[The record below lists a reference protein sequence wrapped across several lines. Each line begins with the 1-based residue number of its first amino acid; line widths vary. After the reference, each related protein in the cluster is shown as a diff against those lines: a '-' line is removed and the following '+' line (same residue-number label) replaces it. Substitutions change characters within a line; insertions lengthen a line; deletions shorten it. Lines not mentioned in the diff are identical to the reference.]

1 MMYKLMPAMA
11 IAIAL
16 TLTGPA
22 LAEPVTLTVTGH
34 GSASSAPDIGT
45 IRAGVETDEKTAAE
59 AVMASNA
66 LSRQIIATLKE
77 AGVAPRDIQT
87 GSLFVEPRYGDM
99 SGSLPRRAPA
109 IVSYRVVNEVSVT
122 IRALKDLGAILDRVV
137 QAGTNRI
144 NSVGFGLSDD
154 REVTDEARRNA
165 VADALRIADLY
176 AEAAGVKL
184 AGILSINEGGSFQ
197 PQQRGGVM
205 MRAEASSVP
214 VEAGESTVRASVT
227 IVWEIAP
234 NGG

>member
-122 IRALKDLGAILDRVV
+122 IRALKDLGEILDRVV
-137 QAGTNRI
+137 QAGANRI

-154 REVTDEARRNA
+154 RDVTDEARRNA
-165 VADALRIADLY
+165 VA
-176 AEAAGVKL
+176 